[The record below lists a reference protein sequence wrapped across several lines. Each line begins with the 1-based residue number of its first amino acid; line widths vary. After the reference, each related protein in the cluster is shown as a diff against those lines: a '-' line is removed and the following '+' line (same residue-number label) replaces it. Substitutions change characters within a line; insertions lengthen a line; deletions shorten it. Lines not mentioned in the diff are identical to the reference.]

1 MCSQV
6 GNHWFLC
13 SPRSSLSI
21 SNIPHGALGSEIL
34 FTQKSFGQPFLY
46 EPLYRPLTS
55 CSRRLVSSTMDSKR
69 MILANPSPV
78 LEGLEPT
85 FGEGEPRKQLFAIPH
100 SPFLPLSR
108 ALHSLTYLSIL
119 LLQIPLPLLCK
130 VGCICVL
137 TSDQPGFKFCSLLFL
152 AR

>member
-6 GNHWFLC
+6 ENCWFLC

-21 SNIPHGALGSEIL
+21 SNSPHGALGSEIL

-46 EPLYRPLTS
+46 EPGYRPLTS
-55 CSRRLVSSTMDSKR
+55 RSRKLVGSTMDSKQ

-78 LEGLEPT
+78 LEGLEPAV
-85 FGEGEPRKQLFAIPH
+85 GEGEPRKQLFAIPP
-100 SPFLPLSR
+100 SPFLPLSW
-108 ALHSLTYLSIL
+108 ALHFLTYLSIL
-119 LLQIPLPLLCK
+119 LLSIPLLLLCK

-137 TSDQPGFKFCSLLFL
+137 TSDQPGFKFCLS
-152 AR
+152 